1 MFKLLFLL
9 LLFACTKNTIAT
21 IETEDD
27 IVEEVITGTILD
39 EDTGTPVYGVY
50 AADDCSQRE
59 GDKICNLV
67 LPDHLLNTWELYDH
81 EGDII
86 MLDFSAMWCS
96 PCREAA
102 KLSQSLQDEY
112 GSYGVQ
118 IVTVLLADTENNDPD
133 IVDAQAWIDQYGI
146 TTATVLLGS
155 SDLIGSPDKGGYP
168 INAYPTFVFI
178 DRELVLYDGIYGYS
192 ETYIK
197 ERLEEMIA
205 TN

>member
-1 MFKLLFLL
+1 VDEIL
-9 LLFACTKNTIAT
+9 
-21 IETEDD
+21 
-27 IVEEVITGTILD
+27 TGTVIS
-39 EDTGTPVYGVY
+39 EDTGSIVYGVY
-50 AADDCSQRE
+50 PTDDCSQRE

-67 LPDHLLNTWELYDH
+67 LPDHLLNTWKLYNY

-102 KLSQSLQDEY
+102 KISQSLQDEY

-118 IVTVLLADTENNDPD
+118 IVTVLLADTGNNDPD
-133 IVDAQAWIDQYGI
+133 AVDAQAWIDQYSI

-155 SDLIGSPDKGGYP
+155 ADLIGDPDEGGYP
-168 INAYPTFVFI
+168 ISAYPTFVFI
-178 DRELVLYDGIYGYS
+178 DRDLIIYDGIYGYS